1 MIKKLFICFTFF
13 AFIACGDDE
22 SSTSPTQ
29 EPSESSSSAKESNLK
44 ESSSSVSDKAGSEQG
59 KSSATSNE
67 KSSSSTDLSSSST
80 IPTMKEC
87 ITRVRYNEV
96 ISSWEEYQSYKG
108 NNCDKEGYVLLT
120 EDSKILATC
129 KDGTWYPEIIKPCP
143 AGTEKSS
150 SSSELPKS
158 SSSIAIS
165 SSAVQISCH
174 LYDKAPTVI
183 GCEGKS
189 KPSWKFLNP
198 DVEYHCLVDERDG
211 QFYATVKIGEQTWM
225 AENLAYADEE
235 KTPNLVGGHWCDA
248 DADSCALY
256 GQRYNFMSVMNF
268 NTDEMMEGE
277 LIKDPLFGTWEN
289 PQQGICPSGWHVPT
303 ISEWM
308 TLGKAVGAECDDE
321 SQTSFPVCTG
331 GIVKL
336 RSTCGWEYDSDGNE
350 DIATNESG
358 FALLPISNTYG
369 SQLGPNGK
377 RAFVWTSSAYYC
389 DICANNRALAYNIF
403 ASTGKDWFGV
413 DEGTLLVRGRSL
425 RCVKD

>member
-1 MIKKLFICFTFF
+1 MIKKLSICLAFI

-22 SSTSPTQ
+22 SSTSPAQ
-29 EPSESSSSAKESNLK
+29 EPSEISSSAEESNLK

-80 IPTMKEC
+80 IPTMEEC
-87 ITRVRYNEV
+87 VTSVRYNE
-96 ISSWEEYQSYKG
+96 IIPSWEEYLAFKG
-108 NNCDKEGYVLLT
+108 NNCDKEGYILLT

-129 KDGTWYPEIIKPCP
+129 KDGSWYPEIVKPCP

-150 SSSELPKS
+150 SSSVSPKS
-158 SSSIAIS
+158 SSSSAIS
-165 SSAVQISCH
+165 SSSVQKSCH

-198 DVEYHCLVDERDG
+198 DVEYHCLEDERDG

-235 KTPNLVGGHWCDA
+235 KTPNLAGNHWCDA

-256 GQRYNFMSVMNF
+256 GQLYNFMGVMNF
-268 NTDEMMEGE
+268 NTDEMMVAG
-277 LIKDPLFGTWEN
+277 LIKDTLFGTWEN
-289 PQQGICPSGWHVPT
+289 PQQGICPSGWHVPS

-308 TLGKAVGAECDDE
+308 TLGKAVGAECEDE
-321 SQTSFPVCTG
+321 NQTSFPDCTG

-358 FALLPISNTYG
+358 FALLPVSNTDG
-369 SQLGPNGK
+369 PELFPNGR
-377 RAFVWTSSAYYC
+377 RAYVWTSTAKYC
-389 DICANNRALAYNIF
+389 DYCANNQALAYHIF
-403 ASTGKDWFGV
+403 ATTGKDWFRV

>member
-1 MIKKLFICFTFF
+1 MIKKLSICLTFF

-22 SSTSPTQ
+22 SSTSPAQ
-29 EPSESSSSAKESNLK
+29 ELSEISSSAKKSSVK
-44 ESSSSVSDKAGSEQG
+44 ESSSSVSDKAGSKQG
-59 KSSATSNE
+59 KSSAANNK
-67 KSSSSTDLSSSST
+67 KSSSSTVHSSSST

-87 ITRVRYNEV
+87 VTSVRYNET
-96 ISSWEEYQSYKG
+96 IPSWEEYLATKG
-108 NNCDKEGYVLLT
+108 NKCDKEGYALLT
-120 EDSKILATC
+120 EDDKILVTC
-129 KDGTWYPEIIKPCP
+129 KNGTWYPEVIKPCP
-143 AGTEKSS
+143 TGTEKSS
-150 SSSELPKS
+150 SSSVSPKS

-198 DVEYHCLVDERDG
+198 DVEYHCLVDERDN

-235 KTPNLVGGHWCDA
+235 KTPNLAGNHWCDA

-256 GQRYNFMSVMNF
+256 GQLYNFMSVMNF
-268 NTDEMMEGE
+268 NTDEMMERG
-277 LIKDPLFGTWEN
+277 LIKDTLFGKWEN
-289 PQQGICPSGWHVPT
+289 PQQGICPNGWHVPT

-308 TLGKAVGAECDDE
+308 ALGKAVGAECEDE
-321 SQTSFPVCTG
+321 NQTSYPVCSG

-358 FALLPISNTYG
+358 FALLPVSNTYG
-369 SQLGPNGK
+369 SELFPNGK
-377 RAFVWTSSAYYC
+377 RAYVWTSTAKYC
-389 DICANNRALAYNIF
+389 GVCENNRALAHHII
-403 ASTGKDWFGV
+403 ATTGKDWFRV
-413 DEGTLLVRGRSL
+413 QDGTLLVRGRSL

>member
-1 MIKKLFICFTFF
+1 MKECVTNVIYNELI
-13 AFIACGDDE
+13 
-22 SSTSPTQ
+22 
-29 EPSESSSSAKESNLK
+29 PSWEEYLSAKGNNCNQEGYALLTEDRK
-44 ESSSSVSDKAGSEQG
+44 TFVICIDGTWDSELI
-59 KSSATSNE
+59 KICPAENE
-67 KSSSSTDLSSSST
+67 KSSSSSV
-80 IPTMKEC
+80 P
-87 ITRVRYNEV
+87 
-96 ISSWEEYQSYKG
+96 
-108 NNCDKEGYVLLT
+108 
-120 EDSKILATC
+120 
-129 KDGTWYPEIIKPCP
+129 P
-143 AGTEKSS
+143 KSS
-150 SSSELPKS
+150 SSS
-158 SSSIAIS
+158 AIS
-165 SSAVQISCH
+165 SSAVQKSCH

-198 DVEYHCLVDERDG
+198 DVEYHCLVDERDN

-256 GQRYNFMSVMNF
+256 GQLYNFMSVMNF
-268 NTDEMMEGE
+268 NTEEMMEGPF
-277 LIKDPLFGTWEN
+277 IKDTLFGTWEN

-303 ISEWM
+303 VSEWM
-308 TLGKAVGAECDDE
+308 TLGKAVGAECEDE
-321 SQTSFPVCTG
+321 SQTSSPDCSG

-358 FALLPISNTYG
+358 FALLPVSNTYG

-377 RAFVWTSSAYYC
+377 TAYVWTSTAEYC
-389 DICANNRALAYNIF
+389 SICANNQALAYHII
-403 ASTGKDWFGV
+403 ATTGKDWLRV
-413 DEGTLLVRGRSL
+413 QDGTLLVRGRSL

>member
-29 EPSESSSSAKESNLK
+29 EPSESSSSAKESNLT

-87 ITRVRYNEV
+87 VTSVRYNE
-96 ISSWEEYQSYKG
+96 IIPSWEEYLAEKG
-108 NNCDKEGYVLLT
+108 NNCDKEGHALLT
-120 EDSKILATC
+120 EDSKIFVTC

-143 AGTEKSS
+143 AGTVKSS
-150 SSSELPKS
+150 SSSEPPKS

-235 KTPNLVGGHWCDA
+235 KTPNLAGGHWCEA

-268 NTDEMMEGE
+268 NTNEMMEGE

-289 PQQGICPSGWHVPT
+289 PQQGICPSGWHVPSV
-303 ISEWM
+303 SEWM
-308 TLGKAVGAECDDE
+308 TLGKAVGAECEDE
-321 SQTSFPVCTG
+321 TQISTPDCMG

-350 DIATNESG
+350 DITANESG
-358 FALLPISNTYG
+358 FALLPVVNTYE
-369 SQLGPNGK
+369 STLGPKGEF
-377 RAFVWTSSAYYC
+377 ASVWTSSAHYC
-389 DICANNRALAYNIF
+389 DICANNRALANHVSIP
-403 ASTGKDWFGV
+403 ASKDWFGV
-413 DEGTLLVRGRSL
+413 GEGTLLVRGRSL

>member
-22 SSTSPTQ
+22 SSTSPAQ
-29 EPSESSSSAKESNLK
+29 EPSESSSSAKESNLT

-59 KSSATSNE
+59 KSSVTNNE
-67 KSSSSTDLSSSST
+67 KSSSSTNLSSSST
-80 IPTMKEC
+80 IPTMEEC
-87 ITRVRYNEV
+87 VTSVRYNE
-96 ISSWEEYQSYKG
+96 IIPSWEEYQAYKG
-108 NNCDKEGYVLLT
+108 NNCDKEGLVLLT
-120 EDSKILATC
+120 EDSKILVTC
-129 KDGTWYPEIIKPCP
+129 KDGTWNPEIIKPCP
-143 AGTEKSS
+143 AGTVKSS
-150 SSSELPKS
+150 SSSEPPKS

-189 KPSWKFLNP
+189 KPNWKFLNP
-198 DVEYHCLVDERDG
+198 DVEYHCLEDERDG

-235 KTPNLVGGHWCDA
+235 KTPNLAGNHWCDP

-256 GQRYNFMSVMNF
+256 GQLYNFMGVMNF
-268 NTDEMMEGE
+268 NTDEMMEAG
-277 LIKDPLFGTWEN
+277 LIKDTLFGKWEN

-321 SQTSFPVCTG
+321 TKTSFPDCRE

-336 RSTCGWEYDSDGNE
+336 RSTCGWQYDSDGNE
-350 DIATNESG
+350 DIATNELG
-358 FALLPISNTYG
+358 FALLPVSNTYG
-369 SQLGPNGK
+369 SELFPNGK
-377 RAFVWTSSAYYC
+377 RAYVWTSTAKYC
-389 DICANNRALAYNIF
+389 SECANNRALAYHIV
-403 ASTGKDWFGV
+403 ATTGKDGYGV

>member
-22 SSTSPTQ
+22 SSTSPAQ
-29 EPSESSSSAKESNLK
+29 EPSESSSSAKESNLT

-80 IPTMKEC
+80 IPTMEEC

-120 EDSKILATC
+120 EDDKILVTC

-198 DVEYHCLVDERDG
+198 DVEYHCLEDERDG

-235 KTPNLVGGHWCDA
+235 KTPNLAGNHWCDA
-248 DADSCALY
+248 NADSCALY
-256 GQRYNFMSVMNF
+256 GQLYNFMGVMNF
-268 NTDEMMEGE
+268 NTDEMMEAG
-277 LIKDPLFGTWEN
+277 LIKDSLFGKWEN

-308 TLGKAVGAECDDE
+308 TLSKAVGAECDDE
-321 SQTSFPVCTG
+321 TKTSFPDCRG

-336 RSTCGWEYDSDGNE
+336 RSTCGWQYDSEGNE

-358 FALLPISNTYG
+358 FALLPVSNTYG

-377 RAFVWTSSAYYC
+377 TAYVWTSTAEYC
-389 DICANNRALAYNIF
+389 SICANNQALAYHII
-403 ASTGKDWFGV
+403 ATTGKDWFRIQ
-413 DEGTLLVRGRSL
+413 DGTLLVRGRSL

>member
-1 MIKKLFICFTFF
+1 MIKKISVCLVFI
-13 AFIACGDDE
+13 AFIACGDDA
-22 SSTSPTQ
+22 SSTSPAQ
-29 EPSESSSSAKESNLK
+29 GLSEISSSAKDSNQK
-44 ESSSSVSDKAGSEQG
+44 ESSSSVSDKASSEQ
-59 KSSATSNE
+59 S
-67 KSSSSTDLSSSST
+67 KSSSSTVHSNSST

-87 ITRVRYNEV
+87 VTNVRYNEI
-96 ISSWEEYQSYKG
+96 ISSWEEYLAEKG
-108 NNCDKEGYVLLT
+108 NNCSKEGYALLT
-120 EDSKILATC
+120 KDRKIFVTC
-129 KDGTWYPEIIKPCP
+129 KDGVWYPEIIKPCP

-150 SSSELPKS
+150 SSSVPPKS
-158 SSSIAIS
+158 SSSSAIS
-165 SSAVQISCH
+165 SSAVQKSCH

-256 GQRYNFMSVMNF
+256 GQLYNFMSVMNF
-268 NTDEMMEGE
+268 NTDEMMEAG
-277 LIKDPLFGTWEN
+277 LIKDTLFGKWEN

-308 TLGKAVGAECDDE
+308 TLGKAVGAECNDE
-321 SQTSFPVCTG
+321 TKTSFPDCRG

-336 RSTCGWEYDSDGNE
+336 RSTCGWEYDSNGNE

-358 FALLPISNTYG
+358 FALLPVSNTYG
-369 SQLGPNGK
+369 SELGPNGK
-377 RAFVWTSSAYYC
+377 RAYIWTSTAEYC
-389 DICANNRALAYNIF
+389 SVCANNKALAYHVF
-403 ASTGKDWFGV
+403 ATTGKDWYGV